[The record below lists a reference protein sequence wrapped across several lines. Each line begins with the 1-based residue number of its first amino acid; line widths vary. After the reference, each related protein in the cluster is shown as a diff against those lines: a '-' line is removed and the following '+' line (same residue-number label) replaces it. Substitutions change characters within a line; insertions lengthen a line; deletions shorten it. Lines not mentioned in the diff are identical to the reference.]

1 MPKNKLKHFAENVT
15 FSNFLQPEIDDVI
28 NDFYLKG
35 KWNSNFFKNNNPI
48 VLELGCGKGEY
59 TVSLARKHPN
69 KNFIGIDRK
78 GARMWR
84 GAKTTVD
91 EDLRNIAFLRTQ
103 IELTGK
109 CFGKNEVNEIWLTFP
124 DPQPKKKK
132 ASKRLTSPPFLEIY
146 HRFLIPGSI
155 IHLKTDNTGLF
166 IYTLKIIEEYKHEF
180 IFQTKDLYNSGY
192 EGDVMEIQTYYEKKF
207 LKEGQKIN
215 YLQFRLND
223 IIHEA

>member
-15 FSNFLQPEIDDVI
+15 FPNFLQPEIDDVI

-146 HRFLIPGSI
+146 HQFLIPGSI
-155 IHLKTDNTGLF
+155 IHLKTDNAGLF
-166 IYTLKIIEEYKHEF
+166 IYTLKIIEEYKHEL

-192 EGDVMEIQTYYEKKF
+192 EGDVMEVQTYYEKKF
-207 LKEGQKIN
+207 LEEGQKIN